1 MVTENIEVFTQSS
14 IRLKGRVGIVYADP
28 FRMREEPKDADYILS
43 THDHYDHFFPE
54 DIEKTAKAETILKAV
69 ELINTLKPSV
79 AIPIHYGSIV
89 GKKEDA
95 DKFASNVKP
104 PDRVEKKCWTEIEM
118 VKLFCNGSV
127 K

>member
-104 PDRVEKKCWTEIEM
+104 PDRVEKKM
-118 VKLFCNGSV
+118 LD
-127 K
+127 